1 MSKIMKCA
9 ANEDSITIKAGDN
22 ADNVTFMFESPS
34 ELAGFDAISIE
45 YTMICLTLSTVRLPD
60 AVYTNNLK

>member
-1 MSKIMKCA
+1 MFVFYIQFNVYSICFSMSKIMKCA

-34 ELAGFDAISIE
+34 ELAGFDAKS
-45 YTMICLTLSTVRLPD
+45 
-60 AVYTNNLK
+60 A